1 MLQFGR
7 FVSRLILISS
17 CHADV
22 QFINGNLVGEQIGF
36 PILSLSRPQH
46 LFCSGTPAPDKAL
59 VRMAPSIP
67 KENIMRRRLMVVLA
81 GAALVGSLL
90 ATEAQA
96 RGGGG
101 HGGGGVGH
109 VGRFGGAHIGTRVG
123 GIGGRYMAG
132 ISRGAAGYGTGTGY
146 GTRIGYGAGIRYGT
160 GILPG
165 RLSGLAAAAFAQ
177 TATLNDSTGAYVP
190 APASG
195 AVQQPPVGGSSG
207 GTFSGPGLTTVD
219 DDGVSTKTRG
229 MAPAPSAS
237 APSNT
242 RNQAAPTF
250 RSGSLVRLRSGGP
263 LMTVK
268 DVKGSQVD
276 CFWTDVND
284 QINANSFPVDVLQ
297 PE

>member
-1 MLQFGR
+1 
-7 FVSRLILISS
+7 
-17 CHADV
+17 
-22 QFINGNLVGEQIGF
+22 
-36 PILSLSRPQH
+36 
-46 LFCSGTPAPDKAL
+46 
-59 VRMAPSIP
+59 
-67 KENIMRRRLMVVLA
+67 MRRRLMVVLA

-90 ATEAQA
+90 ATDAQA

-109 VGRFGGAHIGTRVG
+109 IGRSGGAHIGARVG

-132 ISRGAAGYGTGTGY
+132 VSRAAVGHATGTGY
-146 GTRIGYGAGIRYGT
+146 GTRIGYGRRIGNGTDIRYGTRIGYGTGIRYGMGIRYGT
-160 GILPG
+160 GIFPG

-177 TATLNDSTGAYVP
+177 TATLNDSASADVP

-207 GTFSGPGLTTVD
+207 ETFSGPGLTTVGG
-219 DDGVSTKTRG
+219 DGVSTKTVG
-229 MAPAPSAS
+229 TKTIGKAPASSAS

-242 RNQAAPTF
+242 QNQAAPAF

-268 DVKGSQVD
+268 DIKGDQVD

-284 QINANSFPVDVLQ
+284 QINADSFPVDVLQ